1 MLKQLLAY
9 QKNLFFCTCGV
20 GYDAK
25 VSKKALHQK
34 KREIMMYAKNMIDVE
49 IIHKGLNV
57 LVP

>member
-20 GYDAK
+20 GYYAK
-25 VSKKALHQK
+25 VSEKALLQK
-34 KREIMMYAKNMIDVE
+34 KRGIMIYAKSMIDVE